1 MGKFTFT
8 LYFLFIASI
17 LLAGCTAPAH
27 LVQTSNHTA
36 EPSHEEKMQRTMEAW
51 RGIHI
56 SKVIQKWGSPNEA
69 TDDGT
74 GWQIYVWR
82 IPVWRY
88 LGNQEHRMI
97 PQAGS
102 RRPARQNLGGLRQ
115 GAGMAYV
122 SPDYA
127 YEITFYARPNGV
139 IDKTLAKKNYDAVN
153 ELKWK

>member
-8 LYFLFIASI
+8 LYFLFIAGV
-17 LLAGCTAPAH
+17 LLAGCTAPAN
-27 LVQTSNHTA
+27 LVRTSNHTS
-36 EPSHEEKMQRTMEAW
+36 ELSQEEKMQRTMEAW
-51 RGIHI
+51 RGMHI
-56 SKVIQKWGSPNEA
+56 SKVTQRWGSPNEV

-82 IPVWRY
+82 IPAWRY

-102 RRPARQNLGGLRQ
+102 RRPARQDLVGLRQ
-115 GAGMAYV
+115 GAGLAYV

-127 YEITFYARPNGV
+127 YEITFYTRPNG
-139 IDKTLAKKNYDAVN
+139 IINKTLAKKNYNAVN

>member
-1 MGKFTFT
+1 MNRFTFPSY
-8 LYFLFIASI
+8 LVLIVGI

-27 LVQTSNHTA
+27 LRDRVH
-36 EPSHEEKMQRTMEAW
+36 PSTTELSSEEKMQQTIDRLKGT
-51 RGIHI
+51 HI
-56 SKVIQKWGSPNEA
+56 SKMTRSWGPPEEI

-74 GWQIYVWR
+74 GWRVYIWHV
-82 IPVWRY
+82 PVWRY

-102 RRPARQNLGGLRQ
+102 RRPTGQNLGGLRQ

-127 YEITFYARPNGV
+127 YEITFYTRPNGI

-153 ELKWK
+153 ELR